1 VSLSF
6 LHFRTPDEDFD
17 VLLQAAIMYDLRA
30 STLMGETAGEGEPSI
45 PSTAPGSRSYPRLLF
60 IVTGE

>member
-1 VSLSF
+1 
-6 LHFRTPDEDFD
+6 
-17 VLLQAAIMYDLRA
+17 MYDLRA